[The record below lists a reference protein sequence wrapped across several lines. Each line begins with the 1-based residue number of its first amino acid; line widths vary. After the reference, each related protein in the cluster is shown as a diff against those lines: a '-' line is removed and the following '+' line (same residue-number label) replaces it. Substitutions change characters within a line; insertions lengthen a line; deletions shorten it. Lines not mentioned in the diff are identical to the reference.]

1 MRRQIHRCCS
11 RLWYKLYNFQK
22 DGVLGAI
29 DKLEEY
35 NGCILADSVGLG
47 KTFEALAIIKYYEL
61 RNNRVLVLCPK
72 KLRENWLTYRA
83 NRRDNIL
90 EKDRLNY
97 DVLNHTDLS
106 RYTGHSGDI
115 NLEEIYWENYELID
129 GASEALGLPVQGGAH
144 TALADPVLLYGGAG
158 QDRGCRRA

>member
-1 MRRQIHRCCS
+1 LQIPNG
-11 RLWYKLYNFQK
+11 KETET
-22 DGVLGAI
+22 VEI
-29 DKLEEY
+29 DFANELNLDFIITDHHEITGDIPK
-35 NGCILADSVGLG
+35 
-47 KTFEALAIIKYYEL
+47 ALAIIKYYEL

-115 NLEEIYWENYELID
+115 NLEEIYWENYDLIVID
-129 GASEALGLPVQGGAH
+129 ESHNFRNRKDRYDENDLLIMTRYARLLQDVIKKGKKVYGLD
-144 TALADPVLLYGGAG
+144 L
-158 QDRGCRRA
+158 